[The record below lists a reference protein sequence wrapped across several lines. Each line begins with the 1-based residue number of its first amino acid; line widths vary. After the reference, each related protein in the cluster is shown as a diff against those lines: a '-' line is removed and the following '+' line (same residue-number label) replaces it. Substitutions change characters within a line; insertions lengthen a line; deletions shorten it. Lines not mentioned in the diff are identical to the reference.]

1 MCPTQCSRY
10 QRRFAYT
17 SPLNSARCGIPLTPI
32 FGTAGRLTIICR
44 NFVSITADV
53 FRRRTAR
60 RIGKTGF
67 TSRVRK
73 WRTRWTPCL
82 IARANGCGAGVSA
95 EGELERV
102 VNAALNRFFQ
112 DTHRWI
118 SDAFAADVRVGIDA
132 LLVVPESAAVSGFEG
147 LKADPGNELQRNP
160 RLTLTCPASG
170 FYGPP
175 NRAEL
180 TDYFVSISPMNW
192 RISRRTSSTCFC
204 PLIALPVISANRAPG
219 ISRASTCPY
228 SKGC

>member
-147 LKADPGNELQRNP
+147 LKADPGKAGVHNLQAEIEK
-160 RLTLTCPASG
+160 LTRI
-170 FYGPP
+170 
-175 NRAEL
+175 RAIGVGTEP
-180 TDYFVSISPMNW
+180 F
-192 RISRRTSSTCFC
+192 
-204 PLIALPVISANRAPG
+204 ANVPWKVFQMLKR
-219 ISRASTCPY
+219 RASKETASEMRDHSNVIRY
-228 SKGC
+228 ALMASYLYVRLWR